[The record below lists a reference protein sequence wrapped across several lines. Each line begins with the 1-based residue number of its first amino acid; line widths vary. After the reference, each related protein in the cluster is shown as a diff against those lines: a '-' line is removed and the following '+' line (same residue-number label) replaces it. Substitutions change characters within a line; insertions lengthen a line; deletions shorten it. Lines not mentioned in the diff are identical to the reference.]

1 MTNLPRPLRTALLTV
16 HVILSVGWLGL
27 DAALLALAVALG
39 VTGDPAYGVALGLL
53 GQVLLL
59 PLALGALGSGLA
71 LSLGTRWGLVRYR
84 WVLAKFVI
92 TVVMV
97 VAAILVLAPTLQ
109 ELAAGATGPARFEA
123 IVPTAVALVLL
134 LTATA
139 LSVAKPGG
147 RTRWGRAR
155 NGATS
160 QFGRP
165 VGAQRWAWNSR
176 TVRAGTSIRVPARR
190 TFPRRGRPSGEP
202 VSSTGS

>member
-1 MTNLPRPLRTALLTV
+1 MTYLPRGVRTALLTV

-27 DAALLALAVALG
+27 DAALFALAVALG
-39 VTGDPAYGVALGLL
+39 VTGDPVYGPALALL
-53 GQVLLL
+53 GRVLLP
-59 PLALGALGSGLA
+59 PLALGALGTGLA

-109 ELAAGATGPARFEA
+109 ELAVGAAGPARFEA

-139 LSVAKPGG
+139 LSVVKPGG
-147 RTRWGRAR
+147 RTRWGRR
-155 NGATS
+155 AT
-160 QFGRP
+160 GRAAPAKP
-165 VGAQRWAWNSR
+165 V
-176 TVRAGTSIRVPARR
+176 TSHVI
-190 TFPRRGRPSGEP
+190 GQ
-202 VSSTGS
+202 SST

>member
-1 MTNLPRPLRTALLTV
+1 MTYLPRGVRTALLTV

-39 VTGDPAYGVALGLL
+39 VTGDPAYGPALGLL
-53 GQVLLL
+53 GRVLLA
-59 PLALGALGSGLA
+59 PLALGALGTGLA

-109 ELAAGATGPARFEA
+109 ELAAGAAGTNRFEA

-139 LSVAKPGG
+139 LSVVKPGG
-147 RTRWGRAR
+147 RTRWGR
-155 NGATS
+155 
-160 QFGRP
+160 
-165 VGAQRWAWNSR
+165 
-176 TVRAGTSIRVPARR
+176 RAA
-190 TFPRRGRPSGEP
+190 
-202 VSSTGS
+202 